1 MKYSIGKTSGVFIGN
16 ESVVKIFNI
25 RNKTLKPSRGTYQDC
40 WDRETTC
47 LTRLKGELH
56 FPQLIETYNDILGIK
71 MTTAGESLFYTWQE
85 HNLMLYLEQVNRIA
99 DSLEKH
105 KIKYFHVGMDGKAK
119 VSKRDVFPLS
129 NFCIEDGE
137 LSLIDFEMA
146 CPVDSEAESNMSDR
160 FKELYA
166 NYNPDTF
173 RQTLIDTLTDPK
185 PCYEAEL
192 VAKLPDKNKID
203 ILKDRNPREVYKSM
217 TTFTKPSEK
226 IVNEWKKYQKRFGTQ
241 DAIDR
246 VKRMKLDQVCKL
258 EHKLV
263 DIGCNDG
270 YITQLVAP
278 MVATA
283 TGVEPHVE
291 LPKDKA
297 TNVKWAKK
305 TFNEFHKESKKQYD
319 VLLSLAVSIQLRD
332 FGGLTEKEIVS
343 KYYDLVAPGGI
354 VVHETQKLDARP
366 NNIEHTNWM
375 VEAFKEKFKQIDHGD
390 ARPSGKRE
398 YYHFQKVD

>member
-1 MKYSIGKTSGVFIGN
+1 
-16 ESVVKIFNI
+16 
-25 RNKTLKPSRGTYQDC
+25 
-40 WDRETTC
+40 
-47 LTRLKGELH
+47 
-56 FPQLIETYNDILGIK
+56 
-71 MTTAGESLFYTWQE
+71 
-85 HNLMLYLEQVNRIA
+85 
-99 DSLEKH
+99 
-105 KIKYFHVGMDGKAK
+105 MDGKAK
-119 VSKRDVFPLS
+119 VKKQNVFPLS

-146 CPVDSEAESNMSDR
+146 CPVGSEAESNMSDR
-160 FKELYA
+160 FKELYGL
-166 NYNPDTF
+166 YNPDVF
-173 RQTLIDTLTDPK
+173 RQTIIDALKDPK

-203 ILKDRNPREVYKSM
+203 KLKKRNPREVYKSM

-278 MVATA
+278 MVASA

-291 LPKDKA
+291 LPENKA
-297 TNVKWAKK
+297 SNVKWAKQ
-305 TFNEFHKESKKQYD
+305 TFNEFHESSTKQYD

-332 FGGLTEKEIVS
+332 FGGLTEQQIVD

-354 VVHETQKLDARP
+354 VIHETQKLENRP

-375 VEAFKEKFKQIDHGD
+375 VEAFNKKFTQIDHGD

-398 YYHFQKVD
+398 YYHFLKVA